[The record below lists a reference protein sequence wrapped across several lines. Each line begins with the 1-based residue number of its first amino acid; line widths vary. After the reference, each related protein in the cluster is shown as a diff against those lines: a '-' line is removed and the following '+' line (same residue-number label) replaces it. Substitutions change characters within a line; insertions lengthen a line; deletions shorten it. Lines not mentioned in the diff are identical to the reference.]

1 MGIGF
6 SPMELQFSIT
16 PAHTEIRLAEK
27 LRQEMLKHDQQQARI
42 MGSVAH
48 WQSRLLGP
56 LMLVLCL
63 VAAVLAIYLPERR
76 FTPEKVAALVLFALT
91 FIPLKSRRLV
101 LGL

>member
-1 MGIGF
+1 
-6 SPMELQFSIT
+6 MELQFSIT
-16 PAHTEIRLAEK
+16 PAHTKIRFAEK

-76 FTPEKVAALVLFALT
+76 FTSEKVAALVLFALI
-91 FIPLKSRRLV
+91 FIPLKSRRLA
-101 LGL
+101 LGLQSAT